1 MGSCGKTCRRACWL
15 NLEAHPAHDESEV
28 SLRICSRDIEV
39 TSFHGYW
46 ILAERIGIEPTS
58 ILQVCGIDGGFEDRE
73 GHQAPFT
80 LRIAE
85 CGMRNA
91 ERLFR
96 FFDRLDH
103 GVEVRPIA
111 GVEFGVE
118 EFAIGANLKSAPAR
132 GNERERLDTLA
143 EFKNFGR
150 QTDGLRRVV
159 SNDAIFDR
167 HFGFHLELLS
177 RNETIG
183 AIRRGQDVAALY
195 ERRVTLHQY

>member
-1 MGSCGKTCRRACWL
+1 
-15 NLEAHPAHDESEV
+15 
-28 SLRICSRDIEV
+28 
-39 TSFHGYW
+39 
-46 ILAERIGIEPTS
+46 
-58 ILQVCGIDGGFEDRE
+58 
-73 GHQAPFT
+73 
-80 LRIAE
+80 
-85 CGMRNA
+85 MRNA